1 MLYPYSNS
9 DDLFAFFLWLFAGGV
24 DSFGPA
30 GRCRDIFE
38 KYPDLEQYC
47 TQQAKGMSKGGEKVG
62 QREGSDGCLLVGR
75 GRCTYRAETVQRVV
89 GRIDGVKRVEE
100 ELFSLSSAACCHL
113 GRKPNVPERAF
124 LLIVYI

>member
-1 MLYPYSNS
+1 MLYPCCSS
-9 DDLFAFFLWLFAGGV
+9 DDPFAFFLWVFAGGV

-38 KYPDLEQYC
+38 KYSDLEQYC

-62 QREGSDGCLLVGR
+62 QREGSGRCLLVGR
-75 GRCTYRAETVQRVV
+75 GRCTYRAEMVQRVV

-100 ELFSLSSAACCHL
+100 EVSSAACCHL
-113 GRKPNVPERAF
+113 GRKPNVPE
-124 LLIVYI
+124 LPCP